1 MNRSLIVK
9 VAATAVLV
17 IALAAGI
24 FFAANQDDVG
34 HKGGK
39 LSVAT
44 TFYPLYEFTK
54 QVGGDKVSVINITP
68 AGAEPHDYEPPA
80 KALVAASKADV
91 FVYNGGTFEPWTEKF
106 VKDYKNT
113 TVKASNGIRLA
124 AGETHDHDDEQAEDA
139 EHDHE
144 DAKDPHF
151 WLDPVLAQ
159 HVIVNI
165 REGLS
170 KADPGNK
177 AYYQQRA
184 EEYISKLK
192 QLDQEYATGL
202 QSCRL
207 HTIVA
212 SHGAFS
218 YVASRYGFTVEAIT
232 GLSPETEPSASRLA
246 ELTEHVKEEGISHIF
261 FEHLV
266 STRLAD
272 TIAQE
277 TGAQTLVLDPIEGL
291 TNEAQK
297 DGKDYLSIQRENL
310 RNLRTALAC
319 K

>member
-17 IALAAGI
+17 IALATGI
-24 FFAANQDDVG
+24 FFAANQDDAG
-34 HKGGK
+34 HKDGK

-54 QVGGDKVSVINITP
+54 QVGGGKVNVINITP
-68 AGAEPHDYEPPA
+68 AGAEPHDYEPSA
-80 KALVAASKADV
+80 KALVAASKADA
-91 FVYNGGTFEPWTEKF
+91 FVYNGGTFEPWTERF
-106 VKDYKNT
+106 VKGYKNT
-113 TVKASNGIRLA
+113 TVRASNNIRLA
-124 AGETHDHDDEQAEDA
+124 AGEAHDHGEEEA
-139 EHDHE
+139 EHEDE

-159 HVIVNI
+159 QVIANI

-170 KADPGNK
+170 KADPENK
-177 AYYQQRA
+177 TYYRQRA

-192 QLDQEYATGL
+192 QLDREYATGL

-310 RNLRTALAC
+310 ANLRTALAC